1 MAGLV
6 PATPIKRHGRA
17 ILSGMAG
24 IKPGDDGWVM
34 APAAARKPSGNQSGA
49 PSSASLADVTGSDP
63 CALGFMGMS
72 GERRL

>member
-1 MAGLV
+1 MVAHV
-6 PATPIKRHGRA
+6 A
-17 ILSGMAG
+17 
-24 IKPGDDGWVM
+24 
-34 APAAARKPSGNQSGA
+34 APNQPSGNQSGA